1 MIRPSRRVIEVVVFD
16 AGETLVDETRAW
28 SEQADAAVWRA
39 SFSV

>member
-16 AGETLVDETRAW
+16 AGETLADETRAW